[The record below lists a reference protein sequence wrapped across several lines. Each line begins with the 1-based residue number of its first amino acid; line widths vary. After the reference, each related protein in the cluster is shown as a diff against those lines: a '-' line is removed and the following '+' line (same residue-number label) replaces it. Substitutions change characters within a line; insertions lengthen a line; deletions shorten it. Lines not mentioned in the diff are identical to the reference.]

1 MKKSPTLWLLFA
13 AAMFAIGGC
22 GSNPNQTSAG
32 EAIDD
37 AVITTKVKSAFVGDQ
52 KVSALNIAVSTDKGV
67 VTLSGTAKD
76 WQESRKAVDL
86 AQHVQ
91 GVRRVENHIAIR

>member
-22 GSNPNQTSAG
+22 GSTPQHASAG

-37 AVITTKVKSAFVGDQ
+37 AVITTKVKAAFVGDQ
-52 KVSALNIAVSTDKGV
+52 KVSASNISVSTDKGI
-67 VTLSGTAKD
+67 VTLSGNAKD
-76 WQESRKAVDL
+76 RDESRKAADL
-86 AQHVQ
+86 ARNVA
-91 GVRRVENHIAIR
+91 GVRRVENHIAVR

>member
-1 MKKSPTLWLLFA
+1 MKQSRTLWLLFA
-13 AAMFAIGGC
+13 AAMISIAGC
-22 GSNPNQTSAG
+22 GSSPTQTSAG

-52 KVSALNIAVSTDKGV
+52 KVSASNISVSTDKGV

-76 WQESRKAVDL
+76 PQESRKAAEL
-86 AQHVQ
+86 ARNVT